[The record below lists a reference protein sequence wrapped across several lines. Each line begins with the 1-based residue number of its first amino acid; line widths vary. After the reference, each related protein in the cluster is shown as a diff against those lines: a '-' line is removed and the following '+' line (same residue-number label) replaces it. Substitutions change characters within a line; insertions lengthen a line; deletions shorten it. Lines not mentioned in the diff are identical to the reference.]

1 MFRKFH
7 LCALRIKN
15 CWEDFEMRFIIQRDR
30 LVQSVQD
37 VMKAVTS
44 RTTIPILT
52 GVKITASSEGVTLT
66 GSDSDISIESFIPN
80 EENGDETS
88 WFYRPSSKVF

>member
-1 MFRKFH
+1 MK
-7 LCALRIKN
+7 
-15 CWEDFEMRFIIQRDR
+15 FIIQRDR

-52 GVKITASSEGVTLT
+52 GIKIKRNKRRCN
-66 GSDSDISIESFIPN
+66 FN
-80 EENGDETS
+80 
-88 WFYRPSSKVF
+88 R

>member
-1 MFRKFH
+1 MK
-7 LCALRIKN
+7 
-15 CWEDFEMRFIIQRDR
+15 FIIQRDR

-52 GVKITASSEGVTLT
+52 GIKIDPTAEGVTLT
-66 GSDSDISIESFIPN
+66 GSDSDISINRLFQMKKKEMKLLKLKQADQLF
-80 EENGDETS
+80 
-88 WFYRPSSKVF
+88 